1 MIATMTKNLAEATK
15 AEQDAVTAA
24 ATAIAVAEQAR
35 VKADAARERAERER
49 QDANHRFLAVLE
61 QEHEAART
69 VAVTTL
75 GEARESLTVAVKT
88 AGDVFANYISYV
100 KASVAVWQIESAL
113 AEQRSY
119 LGKPT
124 RETTPPSFSFQYDVG
139 AILDNLALEAMDE
152 AIQANRDRKANY
164 LAGKE
169 VK

>member
-1 MIATMTKNLAEATK
+1 MTTATASLAEITRAEADAHAAATK
-15 AEQDAVTAA
+15 AAHAA
-24 ATAIAVAEQAR
+24 EVARQ
-35 VKADAARERAERER
+35 KADAARERAEQER

-100 KASVAVWQIESAL
+100 KANVAVWQIESGL

-124 RETTPPSFSFQYDVG
+124 RETTPPSFSFVHDIAAVIDNVSYD
-139 AILDNLALEAMDE
+139 AMDS
-152 AIQANRDRKANY
+152 AIQANRDRKASY
-164 LAGKE
+164 LAGRE